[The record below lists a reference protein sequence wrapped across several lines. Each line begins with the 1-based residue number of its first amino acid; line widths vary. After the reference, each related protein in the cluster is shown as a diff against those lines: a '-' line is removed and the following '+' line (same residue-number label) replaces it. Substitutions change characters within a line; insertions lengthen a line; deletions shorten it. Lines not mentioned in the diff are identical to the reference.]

1 MDNVGPH
8 EAHRL
13 ATDLLGNAD
22 DVLVEAGLLLEHGH
36 PARAY
41 FLATIAAEEMGKIE
55 PCLDL
60 KRGEDVAASWKQGWT
75 NHQAKLRAAYALES
89 AFLRDDVVHGFEG
102 WVGRDEVG
110 PWARAK
116 MAALYVDIDDDG
128 HVRRPG
134 DTRAGDASEAVQRG
148 QAASALLH
156 AALDPVTPEAIDA
169 LPAQIMAIGA
179 VMEGLLDD
187 EDPEGSIRLLRETLA
202 AATSGDASQLQTV
215 LNSDLVR
222 LRAKNEPGTRPA

>member
-13 ATDLLGNAD
+13 ATDLLDNAD
-22 DVLVEAGLLLEHGH
+22 DLLVEAGLLLESGH
-36 PARAY
+36 RARAF

-55 PCLDL
+55 PCLAVM
-60 KRGEDVAASWKQGWT
+60 RGEDVADSWKRGWT
-75 NHQAKLRAAYALES
+75 NHHAKLSAAYALES
-89 AFLRDDVVHGFEG
+89 AFLRDEVVDDFEG

-116 MAALYVDIDDDG
+116 MAALYVDIDEDG

-134 DTRAGDASEAVQRG
+134 DTTTEDASEAVQRG

-156 AALDPVTPEAIDA
+156 AVLDPVTPEAIDA
-169 LPAQIMAIGA
+169 MPAQITAMAA
-179 VMEGLLDD
+179 VMEGLLDE
-187 EDPEGSIRLLRETLA
+187 EDPEGSVRLLRETLA
-202 AATSGDASQLQTV
+202 AATSGDATQLQIV
-215 LNSDLVR
+215 LNSALAR
-222 LRAKNEPGTRPA
+222 LRAKNEPAT